1 MPQFSNSDKQEHG
14 KNAKS
19 ALESILL
26 ECKNYAYIKEI
37 LKDYRCGY
45 AEYDNA
51 QFYCNFVIVFQDDT
65 KWIVNITTSFR
76 SDRLKGNQWDTYN
89 IKEIDPSIS
98 KSVLVYPDDLSQD
111 DKDDFLLYKFKIIN
125 KKNFS
130 AIDDI
135 VGQQELFE
143 LIENYANKNLSVGV
157 KKDLQGNNFESYIS
171 TVLSNE
177 KNLEK
182 WKTLNPKLVGIH
194 YDFFEKILF
203 CFNLDKTTVSKINA
217 TSDKKVIGNLKT
229 SGSPKTDIIVT
240 VILKNGTEKHFT
252 ISCKKTNAKSV
263 SVHQYTS
270 DAFADV
276 LDSENEKLRT
286 LLQKFQENGNLR
298 DFGDENSIALR
309 DELKPHLEKLVRW
322 VIGGYGGKVQ
332 NQLQLADYILISDEK
347 DIFIHTL
354 EEYTQML
361 LKPENVSH
369 FGTPFQWT
377 FASGRKGKDI
387 QLKCKILK

>member
-1 MPQFSNSDKQEHG
+1 
-14 KNAKS
+14 
-19 ALESILL
+19 
-26 ECKNYAYIKEI
+26 
-37 LKDYRCGY
+37 
-45 AEYDNA
+45 
-51 QFYCNFVIVFQDDT
+51 
-65 KWIVNITTSFR
+65 
-76 SDRLKGNQWDTYN
+76 
-89 IKEIDPSIS
+89 
-98 KSVLVYPDDLSQD
+98 
-111 DKDDFLLYKFKIIN
+111 
-125 KKNFS
+125 
-130 AIDDI
+130 
-135 VGQQELFE
+135 
-143 LIENYANKNLSVGV
+143 
-157 KKDLQGNNFESYIS
+157 
-171 TVLSNE
+171 
-177 KNLEK
+177 
-182 WKTLNPKLVGIH
+182 
-194 YDFFEKILF
+194 
-203 CFNLDKTTVSKINA
+203 
-217 TSDKKVIGNLKT
+217 KVIGNLKT

-240 VILKNGTEKHFT
+240 VILENGTEKHFT

-263 SVHQYTS
+263 SVHQYTA

-276 LDSENEKLRT
+276 LDSENETLRT

-298 DFGDENSIALR
+298 DFGDDNSLALR
-309 DELKPHLEKLVRW
+309 SELKPHLEKLVKW

>member
-1 MPQFSNSDKQEHG
+1 MSFNSWKF
-14 KNAKS
+14 
-19 ALESILL
+19 L
-26 ECKNYAYIKEI
+26 
-37 LKDYRCGY
+37 
-45 AEYDNA
+45 
-51 QFYCNFVIVFQDDT
+51 T
-65 KWIVNITTSFR
+65 NIDS
-76 SDRLKGNQWDTYN
+76 
-89 IKEIDPSIS
+89 
-98 KSVLVYPDDLSQD
+98 
-111 DKDDFLLYKFKIIN
+111 
-125 KKNFS
+125 FS

-143 LIENYANKNLSVGV
+143 LVENYANKNLSVGV

-171 TVLSNE
+171 SVLSNE

-182 WKTLNPKLVGIH
+182 WTTSNPKLVGIH

-286 LLQKFQENGNLR
+286 LL
-298 DFGDENSIALR
+298 
-309 DELKPHLEKLVRW
+309 
-322 VIGGYGGKVQ
+322 
-332 NQLQLADYILISDEK
+332 
-347 DIFIHTL
+347 
-354 EEYTQML
+354 
-361 LKPENVSH
+361 
-369 FGTPFQWT
+369 
-377 FASGRKGKDI
+377 
-387 QLKCKILK
+387 

>member
-1 MPQFSNSDKQEHG
+1 MSFKLW
-14 KNAKS
+14 KF
-19 ALESILL
+19 L
-26 ECKNYAYIKEI
+26 
-37 LKDYRCGY
+37 
-45 AEYDNA
+45 
-51 QFYCNFVIVFQDDT
+51 T
-65 KWIVNITTSFR
+65 NIDS
-76 SDRLKGNQWDTYN
+76 
-89 IKEIDPSIS
+89 
-98 KSVLVYPDDLSQD
+98 
-111 DKDDFLLYKFKIIN
+111 
-125 KKNFS
+125 FS

-240 VILKNGTEKHFT
+240 VILENGTEKHFT

>member
-14 KNAKS
+14 KNAKD
-19 ALESILL
+19 ALEQILL
-26 ECKNYAYIKEI
+26 ECKKFSYIKEI
-37 LKDYRCGY
+37 ETDYRCGY
-45 AEYDNA
+45 AEYDNK
-51 QFYCNFVIVFQDDT
+51 QFYCNFVITFQDDT

-76 SDRLKGNQWDTYN
+76 SDRLKGNQWDSYN
-89 IKEIDPSIS
+89 IKEIDSSIS
-98 KSVLVYPDDLSQD
+98 KSVLVYPDDLSED
-111 DKDDFLLYKFKIIN
+111 DKEDFISYKLKILN
-125 KKNFS
+125 KIHFS

-135 VGQQELFE
+135 VGQNELFE
-143 LIENYANKNLSVGV
+143 LIENYANKNLSTGV
-157 KKDLQGNNFESYIS
+157 KKDIQGNNFESYIS
-171 TVLSNE
+171 NVLSNE

-182 WKTLNPKLVGIH
+182 WKTANPKLVGMH
-194 YDFFEKILF
+194 FDFFEKILA
-203 CFNLDKTTVSKINA
+203 CFKFDKKSVVSINA
-217 TSDKKVIGNLKT
+217 TSDKSIIGNLKT

-240 VILKNGTEKHFT
+240 VKFQNNEEKYFT

-263 SVHQYTS
+263 SVHQYTA

-276 LDSENEKLRT
+276 LDLENKTLRN

-298 DFGDENSIALR
+298 DFGTDNAELLKK
-309 DELKPHLEKLVRW
+309 ELKPHLEKLVKW

-332 NQLQLADYILISDEK
+332 NQLQIADYILISDEN

-354 EEYTQML
+354 DEYTKML
-361 LKPENVSH
+361 LKPENESH

-387 QLKCKILK
+387 QLKCKIIK

>member
-37 LKDYRCGY
+37 IKDYRCGY

-125 KKNFS
+125 KKHFS

-240 VILKNGTEKHFT
+240 VILENGTEKHFT

-309 DELKPHLEKLVRW
+309 NELKPHLEKLVRW

-332 NQLQLADYILISDEK
+332 NQLQIADYILISDETG
-347 DIFIHTL
+347 IYIHTL
-354 EEYTQML
+354 EEYTKML

>member
-37 LKDYRCGY
+37 IKDYRCGY
-45 AEYDNA
+45 AEYDNS
-51 QFYCNFVIVFQDDT
+51 QFYCNFVIVFQDYT

-98 KSVLVYPDDLSQD
+98 KSVLVYPDDLLQD
-111 DKDDFLLYKFKIIN
+111 DKDDFLQYKFKIIN
-125 KKNFS
+125 RKHFS

-203 CFNLDKTTVSKINA
+203 CFNLDKTNVTKINA
-217 TSDKKVIGNLKT
+217 TSDKKVIGNLQT
-229 SGSPKTDIIVT
+229 AGYPKTDIIVT
-240 VILKNGTEKHFT
+240 VIFK
-252 ISCKKTNAKSV
+252 
-263 SVHQYTS
+263 
-270 DAFADV
+270 
-276 LDSENEKLRT
+276 
-286 LLQKFQENGNLR
+286 
-298 DFGDENSIALR
+298 
-309 DELKPHLEKLVRW
+309 
-322 VIGGYGGKVQ
+322 
-332 NQLQLADYILISDEK
+332 
-347 DIFIHTL
+347 
-354 EEYTQML
+354 
-361 LKPENVSH
+361 
-369 FGTPFQWT
+369 
-377 FASGRKGKDI
+377 
-387 QLKCKILK
+387 